1 MERSRTLREL
11 FSDMFRIGGQNFLKM
26 FALTG
31 PFMGLVAL
39 IICLSEASLLGMAQT
54 PPAGTAWDGTSAY
67 LSTGAAFLGE
77 IVLLFLST
85 FIGAYNYQIA
95 FSSLGGENISIREGL
110 RRAGRTFLRLVLNGL
125 CLVVLLY
132 AALFV
137 LLLLTMPGFTGAS
150 LAGAMTPGA
159 YFLTGTVILLWI
171 VWLGVAFAALHISFV
186 TPHTL
191 YTGRCGFPA
200 IFKSIGIFFRGRY
213 GRNLG
218 HILLLNLCAGVFAY
232 AGMQLMGTGAFFSPE
247 GGVFFWIGVFLM
259 MLAYGAVMQF
269 SVVGNCMVY
278 LSAKHDAD
286 AKEAERQ
293 ADFWN
298 GSGAQ

>member
-85 FIGAYNYQIA
+85 FIGAYNYQIV
-95 FSSLGGENISIREGL
+95 FSSLGGESISIREGL

-247 GGVFFWIGVFLM
+247 GGVFFWIGAFLM

-269 SVVGNCMVY
+269 SVVGNCLVY

>member
-11 FSDMFRIGGQNFLKM
+11 FSDMFRIGGRNFLKM

-39 IICLSEASLLGMAQT
+39 IICLSGASLLGTAQT
-54 PPAGTAWDGTSAY
+54 PPADVAWDGTSTY
-67 LSTGAAFLGE
+67 LFTGAAYLGE
-77 IVLLFLST
+77 IILLFLSA
-85 FIGAYNYQIA
+85 FIGAYNYQIV
-95 FSSLGGENISIREGL
+95 FSSLGGESISIREGL

-132 AALFV
+132 AALFLIF
-137 LLLLTMPGFTGAS
+137 LLSVPS
-150 LAGAMTPGA
+150 LAGAGLAGMLNPWS
-159 YFLTGTVILLWI
+159 YSLTGAVVLLW
-171 VWLGVAFAALHISFV
+171 VMWLGLAFAALHFSFV

-218 HILLLNLCAGVFAY
+218 HILLLNLCTGVFVY

-247 GGVFFWIGVFLM
+247 GGVFFWIGAFLM

-269 SVVGNCMVY
+269 SVVGNCLVY

-298 GSGAQ
+298 GSGVQ